1 MFWFFSLDRSNENM
15 ECSTLNHFVV
25 IYQWIKTRVA
35 VTQLFLLL
43 AHAHE
48 CMQKMSIYQWNA
60 YLINI
65 STPVSAMHLLIPFH
79 DFFSLN
85 TCLAS
90 NGSRGSVG
98 AGGAGS
104 GSASAII
111 SLTSVSDPAFAVSS
125 PSADDSL
132 HPIIIFLSI

>member
-1 MFWFFSLDRSNENM
+1 MVFLLGSIKRKYGVFNLESFCCYISELKRVLRLHNFFSSL
-15 ECSTLNHFVV
+15 H
-25 IYQWIKTRVA
+25 TRI
-35 VTQLFLLL
+35 
-43 AHAHE
+43 HK